1 MTLDAPALRA
11 ECNLLAAE
19 HLLMEGRRAGEMSS
33 KTQIRVSKV
42 LHSTEPQDIH
52 LTPLQ
57 PEMSMCFHRD
67 ARATDLGRLLQDVGC
82 VGEVL

>member
-33 KTQIRVSKV
+33 KTQIRVSKFYI
-42 LHSTEPQDIH
+42 LQNHRTST
-52 LTPLQ
+52 
-57 PEMSMCFHRD
+57 
-67 ARATDLGRLLQDVGC
+67 
-82 VGEVL
+82 